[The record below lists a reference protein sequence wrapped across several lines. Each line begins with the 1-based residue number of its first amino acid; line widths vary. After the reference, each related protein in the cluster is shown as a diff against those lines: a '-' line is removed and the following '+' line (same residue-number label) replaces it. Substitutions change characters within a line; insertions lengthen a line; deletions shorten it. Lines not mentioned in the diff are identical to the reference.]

1 MGKGSKKQGSSSRS
15 RARHSRI
22 KYDEHPDVK
31 PDGPLESDEDDQ
43 PVLRPTKI
51 DVPLAMWDFDHC
63 DPRRCSGKKLARL
76 GLIREL
82 KVGLRFRGVVVSPNG
97 ASVVSPADR
106 DIVAK
111 AGLAVVEC
119 SWARLGD
126 VPFSKIASPH
136 ERLLPYL
143 LATNPTNYGKPW
155 RLNCVEALA
164 AAFYITG
171 FDQHA
176 ETLLSG
182 FGWGDAFWKVNR
194 RVQVYLEKYKTCK
207 SAEEVAMIQDA
218 ILAELENSYE
228 ESRKDREKEFASRST
243 EDLLVPN
250 PNHSPIEVDE
260 LVMVQVRQ
268 IAEMGAYV
276 KLLEYDNIEG
286 MILLSELSRRRI
298 RSIQKLIRVGRNE
311 VVVVLRVDRE
321 KGYIDLSKRRVSP
334 EDITK
339 CEERYM
345 KSKAVASIMRHV
357 ASKIPAIDT
366 PVPTE
371 EEGAV
376 VEEASGGSSEE
387 ARLEKLYEQVAWPL
401 GKIYGHPYDAFK
413 LALTEQDTVFS
424 SLVNPPSP
432 ATIATLTS
440 TIARRLTPQP
450 IKLRADIELTCYT
463 PAGIDA
469 IKKALRAGE
478 KESNETVPI
487 KAKLVAPPL
496 YVLSTNATDKF
507 VAVDRL
513 ERAIESIQ
521 GSIESQGGALVV
533 KMKVKSLIH
542 FLGSV
547 LEVMSQP
554 KAVSETEEQD
564 LAQLMAKVGQENAE
578 VSGDEDEEE
587 GI

>member
-1 MGKGSKKQGSSSRS
+1 MR
-15 RARHSRI
+15 
-22 KYDEHPDVK
+22 Y
-31 PDGPLESDEDDQ
+31 
-43 PVLRPTKI
+43 
-51 DVPLAMWDFDHC
+51 
-63 DPRRCSGKKLARL
+63 
-76 GLIREL
+76 
-82 KVGLRFRGVVVSPNG
+82 
-97 ASVVSPADR
+97 
-106 DIVAK
+106 
-111 AGLAVVEC
+111 
-119 SWARLGD
+119 
-126 VPFSKIASPH
+126 
-136 ERLLPYL
+136 
-143 LATNPTNYGKPW
+143 
-155 RLNCVEALA
+155 
-164 AAFYITG
+164 
-171 FDQHA
+171 
-176 ETLLSG
+176 
-182 FGWGDAFWKVNR
+182 
-194 RVQVYLEKYKTCK
+194 
-207 SAEEVAMIQDA
+207 
-218 ILAELENSYE
+218 YE
-228 ESRKDREKEFASRST
+228 QRY
-243 EDLLVPN
+243 P
-250 PNHSPIEVDE
+250 EVDE

-357 ASKIPAIDT
+357 ASKLPAVDA
-366 PVPTE
+366 PAPAE
-371 EEGAV
+371 EEGAAAA
-376 VEEASGGSSEE
+376 EDAASEE

-413 LALTEQDTVFS
+413 LALTEQETVFAA
-424 SLVNPPSP
+424 LANPPSP
-432 ATIATLTS
+432 ATIAVLTS

-507 VAVDRL
+507 VAIDRL

-521 GSIESQGGALVV
+521 GSIETQGGALVV
-533 KMKVKSLIH
+533 KMK
-542 FLGSV
+542 
-547 LEVMSQP
+547 P

-564 LAQLMAKVGQENAE
+564 LAQLMAKAGEENAE
-578 VSGDEDEEE
+578 VSGDEEEE
-587 GI
+587 EAV

>member
-1 MGKGSKKQGSSSRS
+1 MR
-15 RARHSRI
+15 
-22 KYDEHPDVK
+22 Y
-31 PDGPLESDEDDQ
+31 
-43 PVLRPTKI
+43 
-51 DVPLAMWDFDHC
+51 
-63 DPRRCSGKKLARL
+63 
-76 GLIREL
+76 
-82 KVGLRFRGVVVSPNG
+82 
-97 ASVVSPADR
+97 
-106 DIVAK
+106 
-111 AGLAVVEC
+111 
-119 SWARLGD
+119 
-126 VPFSKIASPH
+126 
-136 ERLLPYL
+136 
-143 LATNPTNYGKPW
+143 
-155 RLNCVEALA
+155 
-164 AAFYITG
+164 
-171 FDQHA
+171 
-176 ETLLSG
+176 
-182 FGWGDAFWKVNR
+182 
-194 RVQVYLEKYKTCK
+194 
-207 SAEEVAMIQDA
+207 
-218 ILAELENSYE
+218 YE
-228 ESRKDREKEFASRST
+228 QRY
-243 EDLLVPN
+243 P
-250 PNHSPIEVDE
+250 EVDE

-345 KSKAVASIMRHV
+345 KSRAVASIMRHV
-357 ASKIPAIDT
+357 ASKLPSIDAGGALEKENTPPPAGADKDSRKAGKAT
-366 PVPTE
+366 KRLVAANVNGVRE
-371 EEGAV
+371 DGEEGGH
-376 VEEASGGSSEE
+376 GGPSEE
-387 ARLEKLYEQVAWPL
+387 ARLERLYEQVAWPL
-401 GKIYGHPYDAFK
+401 GKTYGHPYDAFK
-413 LALTEQDTVFS
+413 LALTEQDTVLSTLAVLPS
-424 SLVNPPSP
+424 SATVSILV
-432 ATIATLTS
+432 S

-496 YVLSTNATDKF
+496 YVLSTNATDKYA
-507 VAVDRL
+507 AVDRL

-521 GSIESQGGALVV
+521 GSIESQGGSLVV
-533 KMKVKSLIH
+533 KMK
-542 FLGSV
+542 
-547 LEVMSQP
+547 P

-564 LAQLMAKVGQENAE
+564 LAQLMAKAGQENAE